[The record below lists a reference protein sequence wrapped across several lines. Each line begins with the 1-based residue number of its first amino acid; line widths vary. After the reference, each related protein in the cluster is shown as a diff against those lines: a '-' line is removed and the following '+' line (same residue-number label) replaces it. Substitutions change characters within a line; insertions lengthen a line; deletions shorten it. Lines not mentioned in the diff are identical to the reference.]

1 MAISKKQLLRTR
13 LKAIRSTLHGAS
25 AKEKE
30 GLAGISLTE
39 NFNTILTEIAE
50 EYPELKDS
58 LPTHI
63 SSRGPFQRIGKSSV
77 SYLDL
82 EALADQAIALLD
94 LVEEQ

>member
-1 MAISKKQLLRTR
+1 MAISKRQLLRTR

-39 NFNTILTEIAE
+39 NFNAILTEVAE

-58 LPTHI
+58 LPKHI
-63 SSRGPFQRIGKSSV
+63 SGHGPFKRVGKSSV

-94 LVEEQ
+94 LIQEQ